1 MAVEQDNQTAQERLS
16 EAAMML
22 AEAATAM
29 LHMGEA
35 HPATQ
40 ARRAYRAERQGPLEE
55 RYMYALMLYQRR
67 RERAQGGKPRQE
79 RV

>member
-1 MAVEQDNQTAQERLS
+1 MAKPNNQEKVV
-16 EAAMML
+16 EAALAL

-29 LHMGEA
+29 MHMGEA

-40 ARRAYRAERQGPLEE
+40 ARRAYRAERQGSLEE
-55 RYMYALMLYQRR
+55 RYMHSLMLYYRR
-67 RERAQGGKPRQE
+67 RTRAQACEAPKE